1 MKTGWKKQTKQSK
14 LRTYLPNMANFKRKY
29 PLARLRRLRS
39 NKSIRDLVAENK
51 LSIDDLIQPIFVK
64 ESIKEKEEIESLVGI
79 FRHSEKSILK
89 EIEELVSLGI
99 KAVAI
104 FPVIDEDKKDEKGS
118 EAINE
123 NNFLNKVIKKIKQ
136 NFPEIL
142 IIADVA
148 LDPYTTHG
156 HDGVINSEGDVD
168 NDETLKII
176 EDQALKLAQAGTDII
191 APSDMMDGRI
201 GVIRKAL
208 EEKGFKN
215 TMILA
220 YSAKYSSKFYGPF
233 KEAVESAK
241 FFGNKTKDTYQMAV
255 ANIDEAL
262 HEVALDINEGADIV
276 MVKPGMPYL
285 DVVKAVKEK
294 FQMPTFVYQ
303 VSGEYAMLKAAV
315 EKNWLS
321 EDVMFESLLSFKRAG
336 ADCIL
341 TYAAKEIAKN
351 L

>member
-1 MKTGWKKQTKQSK
+1 
-14 LRTYLPNMANFKRKY
+14 MANFKRKY

-79 FRHSEKSILK
+79 FRHSEKSILE
-89 EIEELVSLGI
+89 EIEELVKLGI

-118 EAINE
+118 EAVNE
-123 NNFLNKVIKKIKQ
+123 NNFLNNVIKKIKQ

-142 IIADVA
+142 VIADVA
-148 LDPYTTHG
+148 LDPYTIHG
-156 HDGVINSEGDVD
+156 HDGVLNSNGDVD
-168 NDETLKII
+168 NDETLKVL

-201 GVIRKAL
+201 GAIRKTL
-208 EEKGFKN
+208 EEKNFKN

-233 KEAVESAK
+233 KEAVESTK

-285 DVVKAVKEK
+285 DVLKAVKET

-341 TYAAKEIAKN
+341 TYAAKDIAKN

>member
-1 MKTGWKKQTKQSK
+1 
-14 LRTYLPNMANFKRKY
+14 MANFKRKY

-64 ESIKEKEEIESLVGI
+64 ESIKEKEEIESLVGN
-79 FRHSEKSILK
+79 FRHSEKSILE
-89 EIEELVSLGI
+89 EIQELVSLGI

-123 NNFLNKVIKKIKQ
+123 NNFLNKVIEKIKQ

-168 NDETLKII
+168 NDETLKIL

-241 FFGNKTKDTYQMAV
+241 FFGNKTKDSYQMSD

>member
-1 MKTGWKKQTKQSK
+1 MT
-14 LRTYLPNMANFKRKY
+14 NFKRKY
-29 PLARLRRLRS
+29 PFSRLRRLRS

-123 NNFLNKVIKKIKQ
+123 NNFLNNVIKIIKQ
-136 NFPEIL
+136 NFPEI
-142 IIADVA
+142 IVIADVA
-148 LDPYTTHG
+148 LDPYTIHG
-156 HDGVINSEGDVD
+156 HDGVLDSDGDVD
-168 NDETLKII
+168 NDETIKIL
-176 EDQALKLAQAGTDII
+176 EEQALKLAQAGTDII

-208 EEKGFKN
+208 EEKSFKN

-241 FFGNKTKDTYQMAV
+241 FFENKTKDTYQMAV

-294 FQMPTFVYQ
+294 FKMPTFVYQ
-303 VSGEYAMLKAAV
+303 VSGEYAMLKAAI
-315 EKNWLS
+315 ENNWLS
-321 EDVMFESLLSFKRAG
+321 GDVMFESLLSFKRAG

>member
-1 MKTGWKKQTKQSK
+1 
-14 LRTYLPNMANFKRKY
+14 MANFKRKY

-79 FRHSEKSILK
+79 FRHSEQSILK

-123 NNFLNKVIKKIKQ
+123 NNFLNKIIKTIKQ

-142 IIADVA
+142 VIADVA

-156 HDGVINSEGDVD
+156 HDGVLNLDGDVD
-168 NDETLKII
+168 NDATLKIL

-201 GVIRKAL
+201 GVIRKTL

-233 KEAVESAK
+233 KDAVESAK

-255 ANIDEAL
+255 GNIEEAL

-276 MVKPGMPYL
+276 MVKPAMPYL
-285 DVVKAVKEK
+285 DVVKAVKDT

-303 VSGEYAMLKAAV
+303 VSGEYAMLKAAI
-315 EKNWLS
+315 EKEWLN
-321 EDVMFESLLSFKRAG
+321 EEVIFESLLSFKRAG

>member
-1 MKTGWKKQTKQSK
+1 MT
-14 LRTYLPNMANFKRKY
+14 NFKRKY
-29 PLARLRRLRS
+29 PLTRLRRLRI
-39 NKSIRDLVAENK
+39 NRSIRDLVAENK
-51 LSIDDLIQPIFVK
+51 LSVDDLVQPIFVK
-64 ESIKEKEEIESLVGI
+64 ESLKDKEVIESLPEI
-79 FRHSEKSILK
+79 FRHSEKSVLK
-89 EIEELVSLGI
+89 EIEELVNLGI

-123 NNFLNKVIKKIKQ
+123 NNFLNNVIKKIKQ

-142 IIADVA
+142 VIADVA

-156 HDGVINSEGDVD
+156 HDGVLNSDGDVD
-168 NDETLKII
+168 NDMTLKMLK
-176 EDQALKLAQAGTDII
+176 EQALNLAKVGTDII

-201 GVIRKAL
+201 GVVRKAL
-208 EEKGFKN
+208 EEKDFKN
-215 TMILA
+215 SMILA

-233 KEAVESAK
+233 KEAVESEK

-255 ANIDEAL
+255 ANVDEAL

-285 DVVKAVKEK
+285 DVVRVVKDK

-303 VSGEYAMLKAAV
+303 VSGEYAMLKAAI

-321 EDVMFESLLSFKRAG
+321 KDVIFESLLSFKRAG